1 MYCFCRMICFKALTF
16 SSIFWEKK
24 RMQNLIYNIIGRSD
38 MKRQFCLILQ
48 NLYSLGFK
56 QKGFFFV
63 ENAKW
68 KNIYITERK
77 KNKEK

>member
-1 MYCFCRMICFKALTF
+1 
-16 SSIFWEKK
+16 
-24 RMQNLIYNIIGRSD
+24 

-77 KNKEK
+77 KQRKMKHIWK

>member
-1 MYCFCRMICFKALTF
+1 
-16 SSIFWEKK
+16 
-24 RMQNLIYNIIGRSD
+24 MQNLIYNIIGRSD

-77 KNKEK
+77 KKKT

>member
-1 MYCFCRMICFKALTF
+1 
-16 SSIFWEKK
+16 
-24 RMQNLIYNIIGRSD
+24 

-56 QKGFFFV
+56 QKEFFFV

-77 KNKEK
+77 KKNIEKWNIFGNNKNSG